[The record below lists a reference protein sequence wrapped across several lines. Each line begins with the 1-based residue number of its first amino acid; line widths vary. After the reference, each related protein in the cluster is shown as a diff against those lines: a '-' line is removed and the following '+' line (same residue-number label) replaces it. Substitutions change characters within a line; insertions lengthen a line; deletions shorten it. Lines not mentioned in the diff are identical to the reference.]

1 MSLPRLGARSTHLPK
16 PPAHTRPVALYGSCL
31 IRQVH
36 LERDLL
42 GLHHGRATRI
52 QTRAVPLPQVRAKNT
67 NSHPT
72 EYLIL
77 TRGIRTSRIEHCRRD
92 DTVQVRGSDADARLR
107 RRPPSIKLHRSLRRR
122 WCNLARAAT
131 GEVRSA
137 RREEGTRR
145 LTVDIPE
152 GTRRLNADLM

>member
-1 MSLPRLGARSTHLPK
+1 MCIILSLLGMSLPRLGARSTHLPK

-72 EYLIL
+72 GYLTEYPTEYLTGYL
-77 TRGIRTSRIEHCRRD
+77 TEQKYTHIPLP
-92 DTVQVRGSDADARLR
+92 QVRA
-107 RRPPSIKLHRSLRRR
+107 KTY
-122 WCNLARAAT
+122 CV
-131 GEVRSA
+131 E
-137 RREEGTRR
+137 
-145 LTVDIPE
+145 LTSY
-152 GTRRLNADLM
+152 